1 MSFLNKIT
9 LRLRIF
15 LSMLVL
21 LLLSLLI
28 TGAFS
33 IYHFYEENEEYHNKR
48 LTRKAVNLI
57 SAIDYHFKSI
67 DIVDKDNL
75 DSIIAPKLKE
85 WADIHNI
92 DVLFYDMEGE
102 LIRSSSKQ
110 ILDHKDVKQT
120 LSPTFVF
127 RVINEKSVITKSQ
140 EDTTTVLIAYQFI
153 RDSFENPLAIISIPY
168 FENETI
174 PDQDIEFLEYLITL
188 YIVLFLLAV
197 VIAYFLSNYITQS
210 LSTIGQRLSHTQ
222 INKNVPLQWKSND
235 EIGQLVKEYNRMLA
249 ELEGNAV
256 KLARSERESAWKEM
270 AKQVAHEIKNPLTPI
285 QLSAERIK
293 RKFAPKLGEDSDSLE
308 QMTDVIVRQTG
319 DLRRIV
325 DEFSKFARMPEPDC
339 KDHDLVKIV
348 RDAVVLQR
356 SGQPGVE
363 IVDDLP
369 AHPVFAS
376 LDATMISQALMNLI
390 KNAGEA
396 IDILLKKGAPNRHL
410 PRIEVAMREDTS
422 GAVITICDNGV
433 GLPEDRAR
441 LFEPYVTTRDEG
453 TGLGLPIVKKI
464 IEEHGGTLSLE
475 DAAPFEGQPNFG
487 ARAVITL
494 PVAIKQVEQEQAV

>member
-1 MSFLNKIT
+1 
-9 LRLRIF
+9 
-15 LSMLVL
+15 MLVL

-270 AKQVAHEIKNPLTPI
+270 AKQVAHEIKNPLTPMRLLVQ
-285 QLSAERIK
+285 QLEYTLK
-293 RKFAPKLGEDSDSLE
+293 TEDTEKLKEFTIAMLE
-308 QMTDVIVRQTG
+308 QIDAMVTIADAFSRFADMPNSKREEFDVKALLERTIAIFSNLNIDLEGPDG
-319 DLRRIV
+319 DVLVSADKNQLLR
-325 DEFSKFARMPEPDC
+325 
-339 KDHDLVKIV
+339 
-348 RDAVVLQR
+348 
-356 SGQPGVE
+356 
-363 IVDDLP
+363 
-369 AHPVFAS
+369 VFN
-376 LDATMISQALMNLI
+376 NLI
-390 KNAGEA
+390 KNAWQSVPEER
-396 IDILLKKGAPNRHL
+396 DPK
-410 PRIEVAMREDTS
+410 
-422 GAVITICDNGV
+422 ITIRLNETDENVQIEIEDNGS
-433 GLPEDRAR
+433 GIDPEKQERV
-441 LFEPYVTTRDEG
+441 FEPSFTTKSTG
-453 TGLGLPIVKKI
+453 MGLGLAMSQNI
-464 IEEHGGTLSLE
+464 IEGLKGKIWFETKAEKGTTFFISLPKKSNN
-475 DAAPFEGQPNFG
+475 A
-487 ARAVITL
+487 
-494 PVAIKQVEQEQAV
+494 